1 MGIEP
6 ESLRDKTLRERRE
19 IALREKRAMELR
31 DRRKKKPVT
40 IRYKVEINPSW
51 EWKGDARELGV
62 SHREL
67 EVLALLIEGYDN
79 KQVAEILHIEYQS
92 VKNHMYRLMQKLDVK
107 NGKQAAVMAL
117 AMNLIKWRIKGGEL
131 TMKMDSD
138 AFLRQFKNILD
149 GKTWGEGLTEKGNRA
164 INVKLLSH
172 GIDVDKL
179 EDREEKKNE

>member
-1 MGIEP
+1 VEIEP
-6 ESLRDKTLRERRE
+6 ESLRDKSPRERRA
-19 IALREKRAMELR
+19 IRLREKRAMELR
-31 DRRKKKPVT
+31 DRLKKPVT

-67 EVLALLIEGYDN
+67 EVLALVIEGYDN

-92 VKNHMYRLMQKLDVK
+92 VKNHMYRFMQKLNVM

-117 AMNLIKWRIKGGEL
+117 AMNLIKWTIKGGDLAVE
-131 TMKMDSD
+131 MNSGS
-138 AFLRQFKNILD
+138 FLRGFKDMLD
-149 GKTWGEGLTEKGNRA
+149 GKTWGQGVTEKGNRA
-164 INVKLLSH
+164 INAQLLSH

-179 EDREEKKNE
+179 EDREEKQKE